1 MKQVVSSPLQQLH
14 ARLSPKRSTSKT
26 IPSAPR
32 TFSDILSWPEF
43 VSEACQLEGSLDD
56 AIHQYALPTVTM
68 QAATGISSA
77 ADESEVRGAIMS
89 FLYSINEAAKLLGIG
104 VECVGGGSGRSS
116 SFTDL
121 VVRRTGQPTSP
132 SQLSLLILGA
142 GEVKGIWQLSLQP
155 GETLEVVLRDPT
167 RIDAFLLA
175 LQQATACHPCF
186 FVDCE
191 ISPDMLICAWKVLLR
206 LQPLKCSVALTTHN
220 TCLYW
225 RQSSSTSSFAAKIS
239 TPDCMCIVKAREIKG
254 LTVEPCHEL
263 VATCHNSH
271 SCISSCLAW

>member
-1 MKQVVSSPLQQLH
+1 
-14 ARLSPKRSTSKT
+14 
-26 IPSAPR
+26 
-32 TFSDILSWPEF
+32 
-43 VSEACQLEGSLDD
+43 
-56 AIHQYALPTVTM
+56 M

-175 LQQATACHPCF
+175 LQQATACHPF
-186 FVDCE
+186 F
-191 ISPDMLICAWKVLLR
+191 L
-206 LQPLKCSVALTTHN
+206 
-220 TCLYW
+220 
-225 RQSSSTSSFAAKIS
+225 
-239 TPDCMCIVKAREIKG
+239 
-254 LTVEPCHEL
+254 
-263 VATCHNSH
+263 
-271 SCISSCLAW
+271 

>member
-1 MKQVVSSPLQQLH
+1 MPLPDLSVMSADKSGLLTLKQVVSSPLQQLH
-14 ARLSPKRSTSKT
+14 ARLSPRRSTSKT

-77 ADESEVRGAIMS
+77 ADESEG
-89 FLYSINEAAKLLGIG
+89 L
-104 VECVGGGSGRSS
+104 ECVGGGSGRSS

-142 GEVKGIWQLSLQP
+142 GEVKGISQLSLQP

-175 LQQATACHPCF
+175 LQQATACHP
-186 FVDCE
+186 
-191 ISPDMLICAWKVLLR
+191 
-206 LQPLKCSVALTTHN
+206 
-220 TCLYW
+220 
-225 RQSSSTSSFAAKIS
+225 
-239 TPDCMCIVKAREIKG
+239 
-254 LTVEPCHEL
+254 
-263 VATCHNSH
+263 
-271 SCISSCLAW
+271 